1 MTTGKRE
8 NRGLRRG
15 VAAVAMVGVL
25 LLVEVTLLSAV
36 ISVRIDQTLAPAR
49 LDSVRAFYAAEGG
62 MNMAIRELILATDA
76 DGDGTA
82 GSISDDNN
90 AGNNPTL
97 GSADVSVTLA
107 TVGATHTLTS
117 EGRAGTARKVL
128 NVQLQ

>member
-1 MTTGKRE
+1 MTARKRK
-8 NRGLRRG
+8 RKSLRRG

-36 ISVRIDQTLAPAR
+36 IGVRIDLTLAPAR

-62 MNMAIRELILATDA
+62 MNMAIRELILETDA

-97 GSADVSVTLA
+97 GSADVSVALVTA
-107 TVGATHTLTS
+107 GAVHTLTS
-117 EGRAGTARKVL
+117 EGRAGSARKVL
-128 NVQLQ
+128 NAQLQ